1 MTTGD
6 IRKYP
11 RIAFLKLFR
20 QPLGLR
26 LFRNSSL
33 FPLNRE
39 ETAVEK
45 LLIVAPLSFIL

>member
-26 LFRNSSL
+26 LLNCSL
-33 FPLNRE
+33 FPLDRE